1 MYEDNMPSPHPDP
14 WIDLLRGY
22 VTEAVEALRA
32 GGMLVKRS
40 WLDPRDPR
48 DATVVYSDSDDA
60 PARLDAL
67 VWDEITGWRQGQFE
81 DGQAGI
87 RTTLSAARYLGGG
100 VLLDGASLARRVRDE
115 ASEPRREYRAV
126 TDLRDGLDDELS
138 ARSAKP

>member
-32 GGMLVKRS
+32 GGMLVERS

-48 DATVVYSDSDDA
+48 DATVVYSTSGNESA
-60 PARLDAL
+60 GLEAL
-67 VWDEITGWRQGQFE
+67 VWDEVTGWRQGQFE
-81 DGQAGI
+81 GGQPGI

-100 VLLDGASLARRVRDE
+100 VLLDGGSLARRVRDG

-126 TDLRDGLDDELS
+126 TDLRDGLDDGLS
-138 ARSAKP
+138 VRNTEP